1 MQFIEESLE
10 WKKRRGGELAAFRFF
25 LPNNGKRVAAGGQ
38 QQRMRHEKRYCSS
51 SMRHTVGG
59 FFLSSYIGG
68 GFGAVGTPGC
78 EKNGRCGFVPSYVG
92 RSVGWPLK
100 LREGKG
106 GAPHFPRVGQRRK
119 EEKTGRGLGWVS
131 LGREKGRRKEEGGY
145 FLLFLLAGKIS

>member
-1 MQFIEESLE
+1 
-10 WKKRRGGELAAFRFF
+10 
-25 LPNNGKRVAAGGQ
+25 
-38 QQRMRHEKRYCSS
+38 MRHEKRYCSS

-78 EKNGRCGFVPSYVG
+78 EKTEDVASFPPL
-92 RSVGWPLK
+92 SVGWPLK

-106 GAPHFPRVGQRRK
+106 GGSPLPASGTKQRRK

-131 LGREKGRRKEEGGY
+131 LGREKGRRKEGGGGY